1 MKGSLEAVSAAPEV
15 EVLAKA
21 QRRRFTVEYKRQIL
35 AEADRCKKP
44 GEVGALLRREGLY
57 SSHLAAWRTARDQG
71 ELGGSGPRKRGPK
84 AKAPDASLK
93 RIAELER
100 EKRHLL
106 RKLERAEALLELQ
119 KKAAALLSLVDSSD
133 SER

>member
-1 MKGSLEAVSAAPEV
+1 MKGNLEAVLAGPEV

-21 QRRRFTVEYKRQIL
+21 QRRSFTVEYKRQIL
-35 AEADRCKKP
+35 AEANRCKKS
-44 GEVGALLRREGLY
+44 GEMGALLRREGLY
-57 SSHLAAWRTARDQG
+57 SSHMTAWRAARDEG
-71 ELGGSGPRKRGPK
+71 KLGGSGPRKRGPK

-100 EKRHLL
+100 EKRGLS

-119 KKAAALLSLVDSSD
+119 KKAAALLSLVDPSD